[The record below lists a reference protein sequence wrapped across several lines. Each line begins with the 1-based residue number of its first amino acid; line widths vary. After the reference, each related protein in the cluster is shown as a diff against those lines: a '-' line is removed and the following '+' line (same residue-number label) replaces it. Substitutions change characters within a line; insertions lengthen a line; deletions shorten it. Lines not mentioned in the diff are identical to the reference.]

1 VIPLGKISK
10 GTNQVGK
17 GFLIMVASERNK
29 NKEERM
35 NVLKGRRGNPIVV
48 HVSVME
54 GKTGWTSNLAK
65 RHLVN
70 ETSLQLCSMII
81 NEHNKSKPLKT
92 WGGATSYYTW
102 LENIKEIQHCMW
114 LIVILVKR
122 EEIQLQKSDKIGWF
136 SILSKLEKMI
146 VRGGGKEKLNQIK
159 DPTSLLYPMVGKEV
173 IDIDISPPKPTT
185 KRNKNSFEISVV

>member
-1 VIPLGKISK
+1 
-10 GTNQVGK
+10 
-17 GFLIMVASERNK
+17 
-29 NKEERM
+29 M
-35 NVLKGRRGNPIVV
+35 NVLKGRRGNPTVV

-92 WGGATSYYTW
+92 WGSAASYYTW

-114 LIVILVKR
+114 LIVILVEGR
-122 EEIQLQKSDKIGWF
+122 DS
-136 SILSKLEKMI
+136 
-146 VRGGGKEKLNQIK
+146 
-159 DPTSLLYPMVGKEV
+159 
-173 IDIDISPPKPTT
+173 TT
-185 KRNKNSFEISVV
+185 KIR